1 MNFEQMGTENIIDS
15 VPKDAV
21 PGVFG
26 RIGGKTLYVLHALRI
41 EMNFP
46 TLLGGERF
54 NLLNDTK
61 FCAVAP
67 VEKRRYHRESRVRPS

>member
-1 MNFEQMGTENIIDS
+1 MNIGDPM
-15 VPKDAV
+15 PKDAAS
-21 PGVFG
+21 GIFA

-46 TLLGGERF
+46 TLLGGETF
-54 NLLNDTK
+54 NLFNDTK

-67 VEKRRYHRESRVRPS
+67 VEKWRYDRESQVRPS